1 LISAAQLLL
10 VFCSLWRQPHGFSVF
25 CSHVYVREQT
35 IWSSTVSTAT
45 YGGTGCSSPICLLLL
60 VWLQPSARLIPAAG
74 VVACV
79 LKGHRVTLLTRHRPV
94 DDAILRRLQQR
105 QLLCTN
111 TSSCL
116 FVSCG
121 RRPSRTLPSSLGG
134 DQRTSLACVK
144 RPVGKIKNVTRTSRS
159 PQTPAHV
166 RSTPL
171 RRASSISGCDKG
183 STTIDSVG
191 RGSCRKLVAPGCSM
205 Y

>member
-1 LISAAQLLL
+1 M
-10 VFCSLWRQPHGFSVF
+10 
-25 CSHVYVREQT
+25 
-35 IWSSTVSTAT
+35 
-45 YGGTGCSSPICLLLL
+45 
-60 VWLQPSARLIPAAG
+60 
-74 VVACV
+74 VACF
-79 LKGHRVTLLTRHRPV
+79 LLGHRVTLLTRHRPG

-105 QLLCTN
+105 QLLCTS

-166 RSTPL
+166 RSAPL
-171 RRASSISGCDKG
+171 RRASSISGCDQG
-183 STTIDSVG
+183 PATIDSGG
-191 RGSCRKLVAPGCSM
+191 RGSCRNSLFRDVTCPEALTGSIPATCHSSPAPSLPHRLTPATD
-205 Y
+205 

>member
-1 LISAAQLLL
+1 M
-10 VFCSLWRQPHGFSVF
+10 F

-60 VWLQPSARLIPAAG
+60 VWLQPSARLVPAAG
-74 VVACV
+74 CGRLSSVGPSSHAIH
-79 LKGHRVTLLTRHRPV
+79 LHRPG

-105 QLLCTN
+105 QLLCTS

-144 RPVGKIKNVTRTSRS
+144 RPVGNRTSR
-159 PQTPAHV
+159 PAE
-166 RSTPL
+166 L
-171 RRASSISGCDKG
+171 RRDGPLKRQRMSARPRSAEPRRSQAAIKGRPLSIMGEGGAAGTLCSG
-183 STTIDSVG
+183 
-191 RGSCRKLVAPGCSM
+191 M
-205 Y
+205 

>member
-1 LISAAQLLL
+1 
-10 VFCSLWRQPHGFSVF
+10 
-25 CSHVYVREQT
+25 
-35 IWSSTVSTAT
+35 
-45 YGGTGCSSPICLLLL
+45 
-60 VWLQPSARLIPAAG
+60 
-74 VVACV
+74 VVACF
-79 LKGHRVTLLTRHRPV
+79 LLGHRVTLLTRHRPG

-105 QLLCTN
+105 QLLCTS

-166 RSTPL
+166 RSAPL

-183 STTIDSVG
+183 PATIDSGG
-191 RGSCRKLVAPGCSM
+191 RGSCRNSLFRDVTCPEALTGSIPATCHSSPAPSLPHRLTPATD
-205 Y
+205 